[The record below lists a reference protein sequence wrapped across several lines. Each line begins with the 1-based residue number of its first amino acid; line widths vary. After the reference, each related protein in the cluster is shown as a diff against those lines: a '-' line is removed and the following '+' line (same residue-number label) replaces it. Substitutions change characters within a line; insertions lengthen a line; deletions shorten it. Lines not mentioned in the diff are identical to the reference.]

1 MKSVLLIIVFN
12 LINYNNEIMSI
23 RSLYLNASK
32 SEYHCNKFGEKIN
45 EKENVSSILIKG
57 YEACFYF
64 IKCKFI
70 DNPIEKISYF
80 NKGKKLL
87 ESLIEENP
95 DAIELRFLRYSI
107 QKNLPRVL
115 LYYDNIEK
123 DLNFV
128 YKNIDNIKD
137 SKTKSFILSSIKSI
151 KN

>member
-12 LINYNNEIMSI
+12 LINYNNDIMLI
-23 RSLYLNASK
+23 RSLYSNASK
-32 SEYHCNKFGEKIN
+32 SEYHCNKFGETIN
-45 EKENVSSILIKG
+45 KKEDVSSILIKG

-128 YKNIDNIKD
+128 RKNISNIKD
-137 SKTKSFILSSIKSI
+137 EKAQKFIANSIEAISE
-151 KN
+151 